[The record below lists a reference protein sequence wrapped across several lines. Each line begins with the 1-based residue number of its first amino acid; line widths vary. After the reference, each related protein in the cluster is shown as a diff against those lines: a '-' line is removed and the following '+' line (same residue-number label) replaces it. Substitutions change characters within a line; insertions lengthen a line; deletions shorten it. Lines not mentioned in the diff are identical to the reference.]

1 MLHSALSWNSQ
12 YDTSL
17 FTIPWRL
24 EGKVQAECQNY
35 FIYFYLSVKCKNIY
49 ISNQVSQKYVPYHSK
64 TYSVQYTFLKNCTSS
79 YFCIRLQY
87 KIKEK
92 HIDVIGVPTE
102 LSYFTNIPKQLTV
115 HKISTQK
122 ESNKL
127 TNFLTSEISA
137 IRRSNILTTMAISM
151 KDTK

>member
-49 ISNQVSQKYVPYHSK
+49 IFKLGISKICTVPFKNLQRTVHIFEALHKFIFLHSIVVENKRK
-64 TYSVQYTFLKNCTSS
+64 TYRRDLSTY
-79 YFCIRLQY
+79 R
-87 KIKEK
+87 
-92 HIDVIGVPTE
+92 TE
-102 LSYFTNIPKQLTV
+102 LLYQHTEATYG
-115 HKISTQK
+115 TQNQYL
-122 ESNKL
+122 ER
-127 TNFLTSEISA
+127 E
-137 IRRSNILTTMAISM
+137 
-151 KDTK
+151 